1 MDNTPRIETAR
12 LVLRRFEIGDL
23 PAILK
28 IFGDE
33 TANRFLPWFP
43 LRDLSEAE
51 AFYRER
57 FAAVYERPQ
66 GYAYAICRKEDG
78 ICVGY
83 IHADTDEA
91 HDFGY
96 ALSSEWWRQGIASEA
111 AAAVIERVR
120 QDGLPFLTATH
131 DVNNPRSGGVMRRV
145 GMRYCYSYRE
155 QWQPKDF
162 PVVFRMYQ
170 LNLDG
175 REDRVYRGYWEKYP
189 EHFVEPDL

>member
-33 TANRFLPWFP
+33 AANRFLPWFP

-51 AFYRER
+51 AFYRVR

-78 ICVGY
+78 IAWG
-83 IHADTDEA
+83 ISTRIPTRRTTLDTRWPA
-91 HDFGY
+91 NGGG
-96 ALSSEWWRQGIASEA
+96 R
-111 AAAVIERVR
+111 
-120 QDGLPFLTATH
+120 GLRRRRR
-131 DVNNPRSGGVMRRV
+131 PRSSSA
-145 GMRYCYSYRE
+145 C
-155 QWQPKDF
+155 
-162 PVVFRMYQ
+162 
-170 LNLDG
+170 G
-175 REDRVYRGYWEKYP
+175 RTDCR
-189 EHFVEPDL
+189 F